1 MIILDNISVEY
12 NNRIILKNVNMYCM
26 AWQITI
32 LEWPNGWWKS
42 SVFKI
47 IVWNNKKYSWKV
59 IFNET
64 DNIFDVNYYK
74 NNSFNNRIFWYLP
87 QNNLLFEH
95 LTCYENIEIL
105 FQWSWYKYKVK
116 ELNYYLKYFKLE
128 KIMNNYPHE
137 ISLGQKQLIA
147 FIRTILIDSQYLL
160 LDEPTSALNIENIN
174 KVKNI
179 ILELKKL
186 NKTVLI
192 ISHDKYF
199 SESISDKNYYI
210 SDWSIIKK

>member
-1 MIILDNISVEY
+1 
-12 NNRIILKNVNMYCM
+12 
-26 AWQITI
+26 
-32 LEWPNGWWKS
+32 
-42 SVFKI
+42 
-47 IVWNNKKYSWKV
+47 
-59 IFNET
+59 
-64 DNIFDVNYYK
+64 
-74 NNSFNNRIFWYLP
+74 
-87 QNNLLFEH
+87 
-95 LTCYENIEIL
+95 
-105 FQWSWYKYKVK
+105 
-116 ELNYYLKYFKLE
+116 
-128 KIMNNYPHE
+128 MNNYPHE

-210 SDWSIIKK
+210 SD